1 MRLTYAVLLPAL
13 LAATGPVSFRPHTL
27 ATDLRGGYQVVAFDV
42 NRDGKLDLIALAS
55 GMTELVWFE
64 APHWTRHVL
73 ARDLKRMINLA
84 ACPELDEIVVAHEFA
99 NVPKNSTGIVSVL
112 TPGADRTQPLFA
124 IGQRVLPA
132 FCGMRLL
139 YSKKL
144 MFGSL
149 ALLNFGCVLRVAS
162 EVPAYEGDLQAAWR
176 ILPMSAMTELTAV
189 VLFALNLGVTLVRPP
204 PWPAI
209 SRKGF

>member
-1 MRLTYAVLLPAL
+1 MV
-13 LAATGPVSFRPHTL
+13 
-27 ATDLRGGYQVVAFDV
+27 
-42 NRDGKLDLIALAS
+42 
-55 GMTELVWFE
+55 
-64 APHWTRHVL
+64 
-73 ARDLKRMINLA
+73 
-84 ACPELDEIVVAHEFA
+84 
-99 NVPKNSTGIVSVL
+99 
-112 TPGADRTQPLFA
+112 FA